1 VGEFRNSREI
11 CPYCWLPAV
20 PILYGYPGP
29 GAQELMH
36 IGRAVGG
43 GCVIDSAMPTLSCP
57 RHHRWR
63 PAEQGVALPAR
74 GADAL
79 EDFVIAAARS
89 YLSGDLPRTERAY
102 REAIG
107 LVGDSLG
114 PSHVE
119 TLLLRHALAIV
130 LYADG
135 RTAEGEAEYRAMWA
149 AAGRPLRAN
158 AVPTADDIGRMLLE
172 AEGARRLERLRAT
185 QAEERPKF
193 PGGAEAG

>member
-1 VGEFRNSREI
+1 MGEFRNSREI
-11 CPYCWLPAV
+11 CPYCWLPGV

-43 GCVIDSAMPTLSCP
+43 GCVIDSAMPTMSCP

-114 PSHVE
+114 SSHVE

-149 AAGRPLRAN
+149 SAGRPLRAN

-193 PGGAEAG
+193 PGDEEAG